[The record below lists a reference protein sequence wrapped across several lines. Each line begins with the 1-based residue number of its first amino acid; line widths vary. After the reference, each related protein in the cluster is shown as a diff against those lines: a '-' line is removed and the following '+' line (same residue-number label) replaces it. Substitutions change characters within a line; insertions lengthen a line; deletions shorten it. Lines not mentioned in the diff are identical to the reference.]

1 MQHSSLSA
9 PHPYQHRDPQSSS
22 PPPTLLV
29 SDTSCLQQHLFSALK
44 IPFYTFQEPSS
55 HPLSRWQSTDEGSRV
70 LESLFLACFSAACW
84 NSEAGW
90 VLHRQGSVALQKP
103 FNPSPQFSSMP
114 SLSSNKFV
122 LNLLTASAFQGH
134 TLHNLFPTKLQ
145 KANKRAKE
153 RGLNRQPEPQ
163 FILQSRC
170 YFDQQMQKKKVDDSL
185 SLVDPCHL
193 QEILWNV
200 TETQVYYSLSLRII
214 LCNELFSNSD
224 SPRSLVLISETTEPD
239 YSVITKTNRASL
251 SPALYIHVQASEND
265 WHFLRNWK
273 CYQN

>member
-1 MQHSSLSA
+1 MQITQMNPCNKQVRCPQVCKAVNGGIFRAWRKGCAPSNTAQQLSLSA

-29 SDTSCLQQHLFSALK
+29 SDASCLQWHLFSALK

-55 HPLSRWQSTDEGSRV
+55 HPLSRWQTTDEGNRV

-90 VLHRQGSVALQKP
+90 ILHRQGSVALQKP
-103 FNPSPQFSSMP
+103 FNPSPQFFSMP

-134 TLHNLFPTKLQ
+134 TLHNLLPTKLQ

-163 FILQSRC
+163 FLLKSRC
-170 YFDQQMQKKKVDDSL
+170 YFDKKMQKKKVDDRSESCWSL
-185 SLVDPCHL
+185 SSADFLKCDR
-193 QEILWNV
+193 N
-200 TETQVYYSLSLRII
+200 TSSLLTFIKDHHPTMNYF
-214 LCNELFSNSD
+214 LTLT
-224 SPRSLVLISETTEPD
+224 VPD
-239 YSVITKTNRASL
+239 
-251 SPALYIHVQASEND
+251 H
-265 WHFLRNWK
+265 
-273 CYQN
+273 